1 MSELYI
7 IQGTLQQILD
17 FLRLDAAE
25 LGRRALQVVFIWI
38 LAYLAWRLVHAIA
51 KKIVRAVDD
60 GDDSAMTEA
69 EQRGHTVSQLLK
81 SVGRVVI
88 IALALLFTLNVFIN
102 IGPLLAGAG
111 ILGLAVSFG
120 AQSLVKDVIA
130 GFFFLIENQ
139 FAVGDVIEVAGKTGE
154 VERMTLRVVM
164 LRDAHGTVHIVPNGQ
179 IATVSNMTRKWSRA
193 VVDVGVAYETDIDR
207 ALEIVRDEAKRFAA
221 DPAWQSRLD
230 GPPEILGV
238 ETLAESSITLR
249 SRLRTHPGAQWDVAR
264 EFRRRL
270 KNRLAAEGIDIPFPQ
285 RVVHVRHTGA
295 PAPGLVDK

>member
-1 MSELYI
+1 MSELPSI
-7 IQGTLQQILD
+7 RESLQQILD

-25 LGRRALQVVFIWI
+25 LGRRLIEVAFIWI
-38 LAYLAWRLVHAIA
+38 FAYLAWRLVNAIA
-51 KKIVRAVDD
+51 KKIVQSVDD
-60 GDDSAMTEA
+60 GDDSTMTEA

-88 IALALLFTLNVFIN
+88 IAIALLLTLNVFIN

-139 FAVGDVIEVAGKTGE
+139 FAVGDVIEVAGKAGE
-154 VERMTLRVVM
+154 VERMSLRVVM
-164 LRDAHGTVHIVPNGQ
+164 LRDAHGTVHMIPNGQ
-179 IATVSNMTRKWSRA
+179 ITTVSNMTRKWSRA
-193 VVDVGVAYETDIDR
+193 VVDVDVAYETDVDR
-207 ALEIVRDEAKRFAA
+207 AIEILRDEAKKFAA

-230 GPPEILGV
+230 GNPEILGV
-238 ETLAESSITLR
+238 ETLAESGITLR

-295 PAPGLVDK
+295 PAPGLADE